1 MDLSLE
7 NRTFAYFVSSYF
19 ANPLFFLNILFLLFF
34 DKNLTFIYAL
44 HIFCIYKIEVN
55 IMFENLNQQIQERK
69 LLRDQ
74 KIEEIASSDLDSVV
88 NFRVSDALKEFSL
101 ICKKNQSSA
110 SSELKRYMLQVVKR
124 GSI

>member
-1 MDLSLE
+1 
-7 NRTFAYFVSSYF
+7 
-19 ANPLFFLNILFLLFF
+19 
-34 DKNLTFIYAL
+34 
-44 HIFCIYKIEVN
+44 
-55 IMFENLNQQIQERK
+55 MFEDLTQQIKERK

-88 NFRVSDALKEFSL
+88 NFRVNDALKREFSL
-101 ICKKNQSSA
+101 ICKRNQSSA